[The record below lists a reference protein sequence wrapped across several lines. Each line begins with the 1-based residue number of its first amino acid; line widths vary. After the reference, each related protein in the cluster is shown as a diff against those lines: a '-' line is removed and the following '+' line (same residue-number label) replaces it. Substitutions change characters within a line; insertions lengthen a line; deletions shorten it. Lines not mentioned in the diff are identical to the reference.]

1 MKGSTIVYS
10 KINSAGLMGRPSA
23 ESDHVTS
30 TPKPLFNSKKPINVA
45 KEAKQV
51 KSHKRNVETIYPL
64 MKGSTIEYSESNS
77 AGLMGRPSAKSDHV
91 TSTPKPLFNSKKPAA
106 TKEASL
112 HKSSKT
118 SKSLAP
124 IDLNLS
130 EYNPR
135 PTSKNYRDAPAR
147 DIDKRD
153 SGDPLLV
160 TVYVQEIY
168 KYYGEQEHR
177 AVVRPYMHLQEAM
190 NPTRRTV
197 LIDWLCEVHHKL
209 KFKPETLYLTV
220 NIVDRYFAKKAN
232 VPKKELQLIGT
243 TALLVASKYEEIVH
257 ANIDDLVEVCA
268 DTYSHSEILEMEETI
283 LKMLQYRLSIPT
295 IYNFLVRYLNATQ
308 ANFKLCYLSSY
319 IAEGSLHSYDMMKK
333 YKPSQLAAAAVL
345 LGRKATGRNIWSPT
359 LFKYS
364 SYREE
369 DVVPVAR
376 KMVAKMTK
384 EISSSTK
391 LASLRVKYGSG
402 KLHKV
407 ASIAL
412 PSDI

>member
-1 MKGSTIVYS
+1 MSNSNKS
-10 KINSAGLMGRPSA
+10 KEDP
-23 ESDHVTS
+23 T
-30 TPKPLFNSKKPINVA
+30 A
-45 KEAKQV
+45 KEAKHV
-51 KSHKRNVETIYPL
+51 KSHKRNVDSIYPL
-64 MKGSTIEYSESNS
+64 MKGSTVVISRNDS
-77 AGLMGRPSAKSDHV
+77 AGLMGRLSARSDARD
-91 TSTPKPLFNSKKPAA
+91 TSTSKPLNSKKPAA
-106 TKEASL
+106 KKEATP
-112 HKSSKT
+112 HKSSKS

-130 EYNPR
+130 DYNPR
-135 PTSKNYRDAPAR
+135 PTSKYYRDVPAR

-177 AVVRPYMHLQEAM
+177 AVVRPYMHNQEAM

-243 TALLVASKYEEIVH
+243 TALLIASKYEEIFH
-257 ANIDDLVEVCA
+257 ANIDDLVEACA
-268 DTYSHSEILEMEETI
+268 DAYSHSEILEMEGSI
-283 LKMLQYRLSIPT
+283 LKTLKYRLSIPT

-345 LGRKATGRNIWSPT
+345 LGRKATGRNMWSST

-364 SYREE
+364 SYNEE
-369 DVVPVAR
+369 DVVPVAK
-376 KMVAKMTK
+376 KMVATMTK

-407 ASIAL
+407 ANITL
-412 PSDI
+412 PSEI